1 LSIDDLRLKTFT
13 EFNASSRCL
22 LSESWF
28 SLADTQFFL
37 KVVDAQHAFVKNDKG
52 VVTHMIMRQ
61 GPREAKAPKK

>member
-1 LSIDDLRLKTFT
+1 LTIDDLRLKTFT
-13 EFNASSRCL
+13 EPEASIGCL
-22 LSESWF
+22 LSESWC

-37 KVVDAQHAFVKNDKG
+37 KAVDAPHAFVKNDKG